1 MSLRALAATIRLHIP
16 TSRRRRLRDA
26 QQLAF
31 RLHLGNLRLANANN
45 NLTNT
50 LIRSE
55 KVIRDAT
62 AVLNEATEMISALRG
77 ELRIVEGAL
86 NRRTAE
92 RDAARSRVE
101 ELEEMLDDPARK
113 LGAAVDALP
122 KVPTQRD
129 RSQQ

>member
-1 MSLRALAATIRLHIP
+1 MSLRALAATIHLHIP
-16 TSRRRRLRDA
+16 TSRRLREA

-31 RLHLGNLRLANANN
+31 RLHLGNLRLANVNN

-50 LIRSE
+50 LTRSE

-101 ELEEMLDDPARK
+101 ELEEL
-113 LGAAVDALP
+113 L
-122 KVPTQRD
+122 
-129 RSQQ
+129 